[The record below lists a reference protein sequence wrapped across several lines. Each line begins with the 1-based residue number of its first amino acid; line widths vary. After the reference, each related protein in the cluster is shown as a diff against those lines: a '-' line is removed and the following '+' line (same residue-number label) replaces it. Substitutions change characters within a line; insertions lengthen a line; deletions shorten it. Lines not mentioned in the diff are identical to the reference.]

1 MNYYLISPFGVKS
14 PPFTYKAT
22 HNYAKGTLVEIDLKE
37 KKVLGVV
44 LGVVAKPS
52 FECKE
57 VVGQRGYFDSRQVEL
72 AEFVAYYYYVGV
84 GEVYN
89 LMQPH
94 YVNEGNSSL
103 GSLGNGNLSAGS
115 HCIDFADF
123 ESSQAREP
131 SSLPK
136 SAKNSTSTT
145 SPTSIDKKNGEDYL
159 SQDSITN
166 AYFSANRDSSSLR
179 ASDSERGNPLFN
191 NNKIDCHA
199 NADAFAR
206 NDEKNSPYPNHQN
219 VAEGAT
225 NDKNNPP
232 SLAEGARG
240 RVDSNVESSSQADLQ
255 NPCGTSPQLRSSDL
269 SHKREW
275 AQLHKQN
282 PLFDNNKID
291 CHEFAT
297 FDKVANSRND
307 KIDSTSQN
315 YQNMAEGAR
324 WRVKSTLESSPKSS
338 QEINTESSLRASDS
352 ERGNLSSCH
361 TAQSEISKQKTQ
373 GDISAFS
380 KPKYDKTII
389 DKTIDCH
396 ANADAF
402 ARNDGDT
409 CHTEGAQATEVSQS
423 QLKNRDISGLNPQ
436 YDKKII
442 EKTIDCRALDSAE
455 SNASNDSAK
464 HILKSNNEVTIC
476 HTKIFTPKVSKN
488 PYFFNLNPL
497 SDAQK
502 SALDFVSDK
511 PISLLFGDTGSGK
524 SEIYFHLIA
533 SMLNQG
539 KTALFLMPEIS
550 LTPQIESR
558 LKSAFGDLV
567 GIWHSKVS
575 QKSKKEILAKLESSE
590 LKIIAGARSALF
602 LPLQNLGL
610 IIIDEEHDD
619 AYKSFKNPRYNA
631 RDCAMYLAKKCGIQ
645 VVLGSATPS
654 LSSYYLAKKGGYL
667 YRLKGVFF
675 ENATKQYIFEN
686 APTSLTSNLLAH
698 IKSTIKSKK
707 QAIIFV
713 PTRANFKA
721 LLCQE
726 CGYGFAC
733 PFCSVNMSLHI
744 KKNCL
749 VCHYCGYAQIIPKS
763 CPQCQS
769 PNLTTK
775 RVGTQQIA
783 DELQNAFVESK
794 KDGEIFNNIKI
805 GIFDKDHITT
815 SGKLNKTLKEFKNGE
830 INILVGTQMLSKGH
844 DYHNVELA
852 VVLGIDYV
860 LNGGDFRSFERGV
873 ALLHQIAGRAGR
885 KSSGKVFIQSL
896 QTQWIKGFL
905 GDYEEF
911 LAWEEKRRSKNYPPF
926 RKLVMIHCA
935 NKRQEKAKEQM
946 HEILQILKMQK
957 KIHIIGYGSNAIER
971 IAGKW
976 RFHILLNGEKISDIL
991 DALNALQ
998 NQTTIRN
1005 GKPQKWVKS
1014 TQKHSQD
1021 SQDKNTHSQKA
1032 LVIDKRL
1039 EVDIDCL
1046 DTL

>member
-14 PPFTYKAT
+14 PPFTYKAKS
-22 HNYAKGTLVEIDLKE
+22 NYEKGALVEIYLKE

-57 VVGQRGYFDSRQVEL
+57 VVGQKGYFDSRQVVL
-72 AEFVAYYYYVGV
+72 AEFVAYYYYGRV
-84 GEVYN
+84 GEAYN

-94 YVNEGNSSL
+94 YFSDGNFSNSSL
-103 GSLGNGNLSAGS
+103 GN
-115 HCIDFADF
+115 HCIDSLDF
-123 ESSQAREP
+123 EGSQTLKSSSP
-131 SSLPK
+131 PK
-136 SAKNSTSTT
+136 FSENSTSTT
-145 SPTSIDKKNGEDYL
+145 APNG
-159 SQDSITN
+159 
-166 AYFSANRDSSSLR
+166 LR
-179 ASDSERGNPLFN
+179 AKRSKNTRIVGENGGKDFREN
-191 NNKIDCHA
+191 NN
-199 NADAFAR
+199 
-206 NDEKNSPYPNHQN
+206 SPSPNCQN
-219 VAEGAT
+219 V
-225 NDKNNPP
+225 
-232 SLAEGARG
+232 AEGARG
-240 RVDSNVESSSQADLQ
+240 RVDSSHCVIASEQGERGNPQKTGNPNPPL
-255 NPCGTSPQLRSSDL
+255 PCGGGL
-269 SHKREW
+269 
-275 AQLHKQN
+275 
-282 PLFDNNKID
+282 
-291 CHEFAT
+291 
-297 FDKVANSRND
+297 
-307 KIDSTSQN
+307 
-315 YQNMAEGAR
+315 GG
-324 WRVKSTLESSPKSS
+324 RVKSSLESSLDS
-338 QEINTESSLRASDS
+338 NTKSSLRDNPQDS
-352 ERGNLSSCH
+352 RGNPQTKPCH
-361 TAQSEISKQKTQ
+361 TEALAEVSQSQPKNR
-373 GDISAFS
+373 DISAFS
-380 KPKYDKTII
+380 KP
-389 DKTIDCH
+389 
-396 ANADAF
+396 
-402 ARNDGDT
+402 
-409 CHTEGAQATEVSQS
+409 
-423 QLKNRDISGLNPQ
+423 Q

-442 EKTIDCRALDSAE
+442 DKTMACHEFAIFDK
-455 SNASNDSAK
+455 NANSSNDNTA
-464 HILKSNNEVTIC
+464 C
-476 HTKIFTPKVSKN
+476 HTEVFTPKVSKN

-533 SMLNQG
+533 SILHQG
-539 KTALFLMPEIS
+539 NSALFLMPEIS
-550 LTPQIESR
+550 LTPQIERR
-558 LKSAFGDLV
+558 LKNAFGDLV

-619 AYKSFKNPRYNA
+619 AYKSFQNPRYNA

-645 VVLGSATPS
+645 VLLGSATPS
-654 LSSYYLAKKGGYL
+654 LTTYYLAKKGGYL

-675 ENATKQYIFEN
+675 ENATKQYMFEN
-686 APTSLTSNLLAH
+686 SPTSLTSNLFSH

-763 CPQCQS
+763 CHKCSSQH
-769 PNLTTK
+769 LATK

-794 KDGEIFNNIKI
+794 KAGEIFDNVKI

-815 SGKLNKTLKEFKNGE
+815 SSKLNKTLEEFKNGE
-830 INILVGTQMLSKGH
+830 IDILVGTQMLSKGH

-860 LNGGDFRSFERGV
+860 LNGGDFRSFERGI

-896 QTQWIKGFL
+896 QTQWIKAFL

-911 LAWEEKRRSKNYPPF
+911 LTWEEKRRSKNYPPF
-926 RKLVMIHCA
+926 KKLAMIHCA
-935 NKRQEKAKEQM
+935 HKRQEKAKEQM
-946 HEILQILKMQK
+946 QEMLPILKAQK

-976 RFHILLNGEKISDIL
+976 RFHILLNGDKISDIL
-991 DALNALQ
+991 EALNALQ
-998 NQTTIRN
+998 NQAKIHN
-1005 GKPQKWVKS
+1005 DKPQKWVKS
-1014 TQKHSQD
+1014 TQKSNQD
-1021 SQDKNTHSQKA
+1021 LQDKNTHSQKA